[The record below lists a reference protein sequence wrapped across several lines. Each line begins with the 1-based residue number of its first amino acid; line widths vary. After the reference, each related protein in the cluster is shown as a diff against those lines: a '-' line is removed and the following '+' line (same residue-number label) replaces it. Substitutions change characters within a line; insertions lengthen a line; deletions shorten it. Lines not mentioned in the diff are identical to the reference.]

1 MTIQQLT
8 VGKELISA
16 ISERERQITKIR
28 EYMKSYID
36 NSSDDE
42 LDLTISTK
50 YVYGEYVGSFSAE
63 EIRAL
68 FNNRIAKVEEE
79 IKELKKEFESL

>member
-8 VGKELISA
+8 AGKELISE
-16 ISERERQITKIR
+16 ISERERQIDKIR
-28 EYMKSYID
+28 KYMETYIV

-50 YVYGEYVGSFSAE
+50 YVYGEYVGSFSVE
-63 EIRAL
+63 EIRTL